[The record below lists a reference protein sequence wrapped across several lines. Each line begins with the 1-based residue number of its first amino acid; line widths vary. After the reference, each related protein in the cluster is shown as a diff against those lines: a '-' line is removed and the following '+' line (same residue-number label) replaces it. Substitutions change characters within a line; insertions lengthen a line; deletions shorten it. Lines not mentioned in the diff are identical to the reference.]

1 MILLKGRLNG
11 VREGESMK
19 RRSQEEGL
27 MLVEKYQASGLTQ
40 ERFAAKGNR
49 PNDPVLKTPIN
60 G

>member
-1 MILLKGRLNG
+1 
-11 VREGESMK
+11 MK